1 MPQTRAAAGERDRL
15 ERSITRQVWLVT
27 ALRLAGQDAGEE
39 RRRMRDLEVRR
50 ALLATAGAQRPPP
63 SRLGRRGGP
72 RVTGRALPPADPRV
86 VSRRRP
92 AGGGRGRVR

>member
-39 RRRMRDLEVRR
+39 RRRMHDLEVRR
-50 ALLATAGAQRPPP
+50 ALLATAGAQRSPPARP
-63 SRLGRRGGP
+63 GRRGGP
-72 RVTGRALPPADPRV
+72 RADPRV

>member
-27 ALRLAGQDAGEE
+27 ALRLAGQDAAEE
-39 RRRMRDLEVRR
+39 RRRMHDLEVRR
-50 ALLATAGAQRPPP
+50 ALLATAGTQRPPP
-63 SRLGRRGGP
+63 ARLGRRGG
-72 RVTGRALPPADPRV
+72 LSADPRV